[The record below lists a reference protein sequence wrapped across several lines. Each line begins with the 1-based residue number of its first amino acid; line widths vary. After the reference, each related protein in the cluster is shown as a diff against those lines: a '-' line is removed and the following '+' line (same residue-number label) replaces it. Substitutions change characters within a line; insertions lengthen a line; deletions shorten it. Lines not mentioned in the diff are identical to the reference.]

1 MAKLY
6 PPHIEGSLPAFCGSV
21 MRIPFEHS
29 RAVSPDYDIQCF
41 YYILKDIQQSKIIA
55 SSAVSKNNINVNAD
69 GTYELL
75 CPVNSALVSVG
86 TFYKCQLA
94 YMGHDNQ
101 VGYYSDVGII
111 KYIQEPEVKLTG
123 LSQMGP
129 NTHQY
134 HYQLWYNCKD
144 STEKLYSTQFVIAK
158 GTQTNPYL
166 YSEEIIHN
174 TTKDSYY
181 DGFEDYDFLQELSTT
196 ENYWIY
202 ALVTTTSGYQMT
214 TPFYPLSAQIGI
226 PNLNNWKVNAKLD
239 YDNGCMA
246 IYCYSET
253 GAAMGGKFKLAR
265 ADEKEGYIIW
275 HNLIETELNETGLTI
290 SNPLLLWRD
299 FTIEQGQYYIY
310 GLFQVSADGKIST
323 KIKSDSVYADFE
335 DSFLFDG
342 DKQLRIR
349 FDPKISSFKT
359 TIQEAKTDTIGGR
372 YPIIQRNANTNY
384 KEFPISGLISHLSDE
399 QGYFNQSIA
408 NLKLYDTE
416 NIVTDSDDMVN
427 GLNYTTNLNS
437 KNINLERQFKLEV
450 LNWLNNGKPKL
461 FRSPAE
467 GNYIVR
473 LLNISLSPNDVLG
486 RMLHSF
492 SCTAYEIDKMTI
504 EKLVEHSIIKDYYLQ
519 GRKDISFNRNL
530 LTYYLSNLPISPN
543 NLLDNDELIGKE
555 VTGVAFSVA
564 KTPNPVYV
572 NINGVDIEVSE
583 SANAI
588 QQKTIT
594 SLSRPVGKTFNHLGT
609 DLLTLSY
616 RNVLST
622 ETYNDYLADVISDNG
637 IGQFNGMD
645 LSSLCGVNIKNFL
658 QKIYKLICNV
668 RQILQ
673 PLKELTTS
681 VLSMLGLSTDLLN
694 YNCSDIK
701 KLIQY
706 LFNSS
711 VIDSVIYCIKNSF
724 GGIMGYI
731 DGSTCSWIKEGG
743 EIVKTAGACITFIY
757 DKIKDPHSITKET
770 IFTDFQN
777 SLTNIIANPFTCVD
791 IIYKT
796 ATNTFN
802 NLTGLEDV
810 TSSLTCGL
818 ENVFA
823 NLSNDITPVKIAS
836 NLVSSGETI
845 LSTITS
851 SLGSNGIINIP
862 ISMTDS
868 SNASTVDDFL
878 TKSIST
884 ASELASLSVSVLSS
898 ANQSNTSGCSSN
910 TLVNTAS
917 ATLKTLTSVMSGLFG
932 GFC

>member
-29 RAVSPDYDIQCF
+29 RAVSPDYDVQCF

-55 SSAVSKNNINVNAD
+55 SSAVSKDNINVNAD

-166 YSEEIIHN
+166 YSDEIIHN

-226 PNLNNWKVNAKLD
+226 PNLNNWKVNAELD

-253 GAAMGGKFKLAR
+253 GVAMGGKFKLAR
-265 ADEKEGYIIW
+265 ADEKEGYTIW
-275 HNLIETELNETGLTI
+275 HNLIETELNETGLTA

-299 FTIEQGQYYIY
+299 FTIEQGQHYIY
-310 GLFQVSADGKIST
+310 GLFQVSSNGKIST
-323 KIKSDSVYADFE
+323 KIKSNSIYADFE
-335 DSFLFDG
+335 DAFLFDG

-349 FDPKISSFKT
+349 FDPKISSFKST
-359 TIQEAKTDTIGGR
+359 VQEAKTDTIGGR
-372 YPIIQRNANTNY
+372 YPIIQRNGITYY
-384 KEFPISGLISHLSDE
+384 KEFPIAGLISHLSDE
-399 QGYFNQSIA
+399 QGYFNSQIA
-408 NLKLYDTE
+408 NLKIYDKE
-416 NIVTDSDDMVN
+416 NVVTDTDDMIN

-437 KNINLERQFKLEV
+437 KNIHLERQFKLEV
-450 LNWLNNGKPKL
+450 LDWLTDGKPKL
-461 FRSPAE
+461 FRSPTE

-473 LLNISLSPNDVLG
+473 LMNVSLSPNDVLG

-492 SCTAYEIDKMTI
+492 SCNAYEIDQMTV
-504 EKLVEHSIIKDYYLQ
+504 EKLVEHQIIKDYYLK
-519 GRKDISFNRNL
+519 GRKDYNFDKNFLS
-530 LTYYLSNLPISPN
+530 YYLSNLPAHG
-543 NLLDNDELIGKE
+543 NLLDNQELQDKE
-555 VTGVAFSVA
+555 VTGVVFSVV
-564 KTPNPVYV
+564 KTVQPTYV
-572 NINGVDIEVSE
+572 SVNGVDLDVSD
-583 SANAI
+583 SINAV
-588 QQKTIT
+588 QNKTIT
-594 SLSRPVGKTFNHLGT
+594 SLSQPTSHEFNYGGS

-616 RNVLST
+616 RNVLSS
-622 ETYNDYLADVISDNG
+622 EYYNNLIDDVLSNNG
-637 IGQFNGMD
+637 ISQFNGMN
-645 LSSLCGVNIKNFL
+645 LVESWGANIKNFL
-658 QKIYKLICNV
+658 QKIYKIICNV

-673 PLKELTTS
+673 PIQELTAS
-681 VLSMLGLSTDLLN
+681 ILQSLGITNSLLN
-694 YNCSDIK
+694 FSRSDIEKLIK
-701 KLIQY
+701 KLFKCSIIE
-706 LFNSS
+706 SA
-711 VIDSVIYCIKNSF
+711 IYCIKSAF
-724 GGIMGYI
+724 GIEGFI
-731 DGSTCSWIKEGG
+731 DGSTCTWIKEGG
-743 EIVKTAGACITFIY
+743 EIVKTAEACITFIY
-757 DKIKDPHSITKET
+757 DKIKDPHTIVKET
-770 IFTDFQN
+770 VFTDIQS

-796 ATNTFN
+796 AVNTFN
-802 NLTGLEDV
+802 SFTGLEDI
-810 TSSLTCGL
+810 SSTLTCGL

-823 NLSNDITPVKIAS
+823 NFGNGTQAVTLATG
-836 NLVSSGETI
+836 LVQSGESI

-851 SLGSNGIINIP
+851 SLNSNGTINIP
-862 ISMTDS
+862 TSLTDPT
-868 SNASTVDDFL
+868 NASTVDNFL
-878 TKSIST
+878 SKSITT
-884 ASELASLSVSVLSS
+884 ASSLASLSVDVLSS
-898 ANQSNTSGCSSN
+898 ATSGTSGCSTSN
-910 TLVNTAS
+910 LVETAS
-917 ATLKTLTSVMSGLFG
+917 STLKTLSSVMSGLFG
-932 GFC
+932 GMMC